1 MKCSK
6 TIQQAFQV
14 CEVFFSVGF
23 FKWSETHVMQKHLNP
38 ILYLSLQIE
47 VKKKKNKEK
56 IEKHL
61 LGVSRLY
68 R

>member
-1 MKCSK
+1 M
-6 TIQQAFQV
+6 IQLVFQV
-14 CEVFFSVGF
+14 CEVFFSMGF

-47 VKKKKNKEK
+47 VKKKREEM
-56 IEKHL
+56 EKHL

>member
-1 MKCSK
+1 MKRSK
-6 TIQQAFQV
+6 TIQRAFQV
-14 CEVFFSVGF
+14 CEVVFSVGF
-23 FKWSETHVMQKHLNP
+23 FKRSETRVMHKHLNP

-47 VKKKKNKEK
+47 VKKAEQ